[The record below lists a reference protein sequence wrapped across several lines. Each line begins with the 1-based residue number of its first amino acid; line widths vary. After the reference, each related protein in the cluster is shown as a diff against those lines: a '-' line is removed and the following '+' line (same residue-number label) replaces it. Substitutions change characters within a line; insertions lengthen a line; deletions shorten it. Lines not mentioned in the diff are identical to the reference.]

1 MVDPAV
7 NESFWGKLVAGEG
20 AFRMPRALLF
30 LIFFGGT
37 IFFGWSFKRVVDLS
51 VEESVFVQPPPRQSQ
66 EDAKRLDGILESYR
80 GTVEARQGSKGLVAS
95 VTEKNRRP
103 FAVSRRSTKGAGA
116 AAVADIP
123 LVEPLVTESLPPI
136 MFVRAIMVVGKES
149 IAIMD
154 INGVGNGIIVKT
166 GYSFLEKKGRILRIT
181 PEKVTVR
188 WAGKNIDIT
197 PGF

>member
-1 MVDPAV
+1 MIGAAA

-20 AFRMPRALLF
+20 SFRMPRVLLF
-30 LIFFGGT
+30 LIFFAGT
-37 IFFGWSFKRVVDLS
+37 VFFGWNFKRVVDLS
-51 VEESVFVQPPPRQSQ
+51 VEESVFVQPPPRQSL
-66 EDAKRLDGILESYR
+66 EDSKRLDGIIESYR
-80 GTVEARQGSKGLVAS
+80 GTVEARQGSKGVVAS

-103 FAVSRRSTKGAGA
+103 FAVSRRTPRGAGSGT
-116 AAVADIP
+116 VGDIP
-123 LVEPLVTESLPPI
+123 LIEPLVTESLPPI

-166 GYSFLEKKGRILRIT
+166 GYSFLDKQGRILRIT